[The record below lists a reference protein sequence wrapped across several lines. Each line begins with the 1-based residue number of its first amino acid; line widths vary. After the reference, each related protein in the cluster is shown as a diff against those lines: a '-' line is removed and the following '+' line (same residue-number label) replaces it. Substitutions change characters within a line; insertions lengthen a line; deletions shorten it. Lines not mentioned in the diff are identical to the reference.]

1 MLLFFSAIDDT
12 ILKLTSLPD
21 PGAKPTVAVTG
32 LPAGGC
38 HAQAMAGTSNNAAI
52 MRFILILWKK
62 FALHWKCVNTY
73 RKFQQIVNFL
83 LSVKIIYQT
92 WKIFNEYQNF
102 CTD

>member
-38 HAQAMAGTSNNAAI
+38 HAHAKAGTNSNAAI
-52 MRFILILWKK
+52 IRFMMILKK
-62 FALHWKCVNTY
+62 FVLHWKCVNTY

-83 LSVKIIYQT
+83 LSVKIIYQIR
-92 WKIFNEYQNF
+92 KNFNEY
-102 CTD
+102 

>member
-38 HAQAMAGTSNNAAI
+38 HAQAKAGINSNVAI
-52 MRFILILWKK
+52 MCLMIVLKK

-73 RKFQQIVNFL
+73 RKFQQVVNFL
-83 LSVKIIYQT
+83 LSVKIIYQI
-92 WKIFNEYQNF
+92 WKNLNEYQNF
-102 CTD
+102 